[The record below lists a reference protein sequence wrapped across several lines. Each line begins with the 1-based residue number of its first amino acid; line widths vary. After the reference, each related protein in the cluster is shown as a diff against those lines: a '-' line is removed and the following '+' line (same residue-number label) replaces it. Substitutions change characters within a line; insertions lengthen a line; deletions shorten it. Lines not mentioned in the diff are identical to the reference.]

1 MKIGFAGLGKMG
13 SAMALN
19 LIQAGHNVAVYN
31 RTPGKA
37 EALNSEGARVAT
49 SPAEAARGAD
59 AVFTMLPDDKTE
71 SEVTFG
77 ENGISSGL
85 ADGAYHISC
94 STISAACA
102 RTLDEEHRNR
112 RQGYLSAPVFGR
124 PEAAQN
130 KKLLVVA
137 AGDSDAIE
145 RFSPLFDA
153 IGRHTFNVGPEPWQ
167 ANAMKLCGNFM
178 IASLLETLSEA
189 FTTLRAAGVDH
200 HLFLDIVNELFQS
213 PVYKNYGA
221 TVADRKFKPAGFA
234 LRLGAKDVRL
244 VRELAEEVHSP
255 MPLADLLRDH
265 FASAIEHGQQD
276 LDWSS
281 IEQVLVRSAGIS

>member
-13 SAMALN
+13 SAMARN
-19 LIQAGHNVAVYN
+19 LLQAGHNIAVYN
-31 RTPGKA
+31 RTPGIA
-37 EALNSEGARVAT
+37 HALNSEGARVAT
-49 SPAEAARGAD
+49 SPAEAVRNAD

-71 SEVTFG
+71 SDVTFG

-85 ADGAYHISC
+85 ASGAYHISC

-145 RFSPLFDA
+145 RFAHSS
-153 IGRHTFNVGPEPWQ
+153 T
-167 ANAMKLCGNFM
+167 GNQR
-178 IASLLETLSEA
+178 S
-189 FTTLRAAGVDH
+189 RC
-200 HLFLDIVNELFQS
+200 
-213 PVYKNYGA
+213 
-221 TVADRKFKPAGFA
+221 PAGDAWKGIPIGSQMIGAPFSER
-234 LRLGAKDVRL
+234 RLMQIAVKL
-244 VRELAEEVHSP
+244 ENSFLP
-255 MPLADLLRDH
+255 K
-265 FASAIEHGQQD
+265 
-276 LDWSS
+276 
-281 IEQVLVRSAGIS
+281 